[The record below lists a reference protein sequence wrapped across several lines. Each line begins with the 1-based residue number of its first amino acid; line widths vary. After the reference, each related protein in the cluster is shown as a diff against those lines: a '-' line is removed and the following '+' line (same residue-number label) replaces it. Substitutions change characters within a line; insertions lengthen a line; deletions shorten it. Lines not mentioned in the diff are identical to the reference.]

1 MSVRLRLTIWYVAL
15 LLLCLLAAVA
25 SVALETERAAYASL
39 DTTLSRDA
47 YRVAASLTLSPAIH
61 LGPGVPDSLA
71 LQTPFA
77 SLWIRVLDARGRVAI
92 LRGLPAPWLA
102 SREIATAAPG
112 PASEISIPG
121 PGEDRALRI
130 FVLPVALRGTRVG
143 TIQMIADL
151 QQLNAIR
158 NQLLHTMGVAILPIL
173 LVTLLGG
180 LFLADR
186 ALRPV
191 DRIALLAGQIG
202 ASDLHRRIGAELRG
216 RRQRARP
223 RDELE
228 RLADTFDAMLARL
241 EEASLRQRQLT
252 ADAAHE
258 LCTPIAT
265 IASNAEITLSRTRS
279 AREYQEAVGH
289 MLEESRHMARLV
301 DDLLLLA
308 RADGG
313 RLPLQ
318 RELVEIDEVC
328 RQAARALAP
337 LAAARQVSL
346 HSVPA
351 ACAVLVLGDELH
363 LSQVV
368 RNLVDNAIRHTPPGG
383 TVAIRVAEDAGGTA
397 APGTVRVWVSDTGPG
412 VPPEER
418 ERIFER
424 FHRLTASTPSS
435 DPGDRGSGLG
445 LAICKAIVV
454 AHGGQIRADEG
465 DGGGALFVVT
475 MPPLRAAADQ

>member
-1 MSVRLRLTIWYVAL
+1 
-15 LLLCLLAAVA
+15 
-25 SVALETERAAYASL
+25 
-39 DTTLSRDA
+39 
-47 YRVAASLTLSPAIH
+47 
-61 LGPGVPDSLA
+61 
-71 LQTPFA
+71 
-77 SLWIRVLDARGRVAI
+77 
-92 LRGLPAPWLA
+92 
-102 SREIATAAPG
+102 
-112 PASEISIPG
+112 
-121 PGEDRALRI
+121 
-130 FVLPVALRGTRVG
+130 
-143 TIQMIADL
+143 
-151 QQLNAIR
+151 
-158 NQLLHTMGVAILPIL
+158 
-173 LVTLLGG
+173 
-180 LFLADR
+180 
-186 ALRPV
+186 
-191 DRIALLAGQIG
+191 
-202 ASDLHRRIGAELRG
+202 
-216 RRQRARP
+216 
-223 RDELE
+223 
-228 RLADTFDAMLARL
+228 
-241 EEASLRQRQLT
+241 
-252 ADAAHE
+252 
-258 LCTPIAT
+258 
-265 IASNAEITLSRTRS
+265 
-279 AREYQEAVGH
+279 
-289 MLEESRHMARLV
+289 MARLV

-454 AHGGQIRADEG
+454 AHGGQIRADEA